1 MGRCHIGI
9 EDAGRDEARGG
20 CMGIFLWGLSEGLR
34 RWESVGVDGNVLC
47 SGYGR
52 GEHVGW
58 YPVLQAVK
66 QHCGVEAL
74 NGDGKAMIVERGG
87 M

>member
-1 MGRCHIGI
+1 MGMSY
-9 EDAGRDEARGG
+9 A
-20 CMGIFLWGLSEGLR
+20 
-34 RWESVGVDGNVLC
+34 VVT
-47 SGYGR
+47 
-52 GEHVGW
+52 GEVNMFGW